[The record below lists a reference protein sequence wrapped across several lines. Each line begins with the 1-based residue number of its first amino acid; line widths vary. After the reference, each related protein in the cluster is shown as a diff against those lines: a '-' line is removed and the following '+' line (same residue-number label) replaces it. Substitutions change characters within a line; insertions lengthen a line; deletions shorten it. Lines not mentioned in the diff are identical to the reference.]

1 MRLYY
6 LHGFNSSPGSAK
18 ALLVKDFLA
27 RHHPQVELVLPAL
40 HFAPAEAIAML
51 EADIQAH
58 SGPKALMGSSLG
70 GFYATYLAEKH
81 DLKAV
86 LVNPAVR
93 PFELLADYLGPQV
106 NPYTGEHFE
115 VRAEHMAQLQALY
128 IQPLAKPGR
137 FWVLQK
143 QGDEVLDWRQARDH
157 YQGARLTID
166 AGGDHAFTDLAKYLP
181 QVPAFLDFY

>member
-1 MRLYY
+1 MHLFY

-18 ALLVKDFLA
+18 AVLVKDYLA
-27 RHHPQVELVLPAL
+27 KHFPDVQVHVPSL
-40 HFAPAEAIAML
+40 HFAPAEVAASLGAAL
-51 EADIQAH
+51 EAIP
-58 SGPKALMGSSLG
+58 GPKALMGSSLG
-70 GFYATYLAEKH
+70 GFYATYLAEAF

-115 VRAEHMAQLQALY
+115 VLPEHMQQLKALHRPSL
-128 IQPLAKPGR
+128 QKPER

-143 QGDEVLDWRQARDH
+143 EGDEVLDWRQARDH
-157 YQGARLTID
+157 YQGARLTIE
-166 AGGDHAFTDLAKYLP
+166 AGGDHAFTDLDKHLP
-181 QVPAFLDFY
+181 QVAAFLDFY